1 MDRVDY
7 TKKRKNLNTK
17 RSIKVRE
24 RLSKIKYQIEA
35 LNIGKHFFELCY
47 RGKHHRICL
56 MEEGTIV
63 AHGLN
68 EIEEYLWIIRYMKVH
83 TGENS

>member
-1 MDRVDY
+1 MDRYDY

-24 RLSKIKYQIEA
+24 RLGKIKYHIEA

-63 AHGLN
+63 ARGLKD
-68 EIEEYLWIIRYMKVH
+68 IEEYLWLIRYMKVH
-83 TGENS
+83 GPEL